1 MEWRILFLGPVGAGK
16 TQAIKTI
23 SDIEV
28 VSTEEQATDETAL
41 LKENTTVAMDMG
53 LMRIGDS
60 DKVILY
66 GAPGQER
73 FDFMW
78 EILLDQ
84 AQGIVILVNHADA
97 KPLDALHGYVSA
109 LRRLTVG
116 APPPFVVCVTHTD
129 EGSHSTLDEYRD
141 YLHTQA
147 AELGGTRIPVMRTDA
162 RNIRDVRN
170 SLIALTALLEF
181 DERTRQRPHF

>member
-16 TQAIKTI
+16 TQAIQTI

-28 VSTEEQATDETAL
+28 VSTEERATDATAL
-41 LKENTTVAMDMG
+41 IKENTTVAMDMG
-53 LMRIGDS
+53 LMNIGDAGRI
-60 DKVILY
+60 ILY

-84 AQGIVILVNHADA
+84 TQGIVILVNHASNDSLA
-97 KPLDALHGYVSA
+97 ALGSYITA

-116 APPPFVVCVTHTD
+116 APPPFVVAITHTD
-129 EGSHSTLDEYRD
+129 EGEVTDLNEYRR
-141 YLHTQA
+141 YLHTHA
-147 AELGGTRIPVMRTDA
+147 DDMGGSKIPVFRTDA
-162 RNIRDVRN
+162 REKRDIRNV
-170 SLIALTALLEF
+170 LLALTAMLEF
-181 DERTRQRPHF
+181 DERARLAVF